1 MKKDSSTKRPYEKVS
16 KIKRQNLVKLVFHQG
31 IKIKHAA
38 KQLKI
43 NYAAAKTVISQ
54 HRCNVILHNI
64 QYKSNQRCGFQKINN
79 TNRSF
84 GLISKLAGE
93 IVKATSHTIPEQKN
107 V

>member
-38 KQLKI
+38 KHLKI

-54 HRCNVILHNI
+54 HRCNVILQNV
-64 QYKSNQRCGFQKINN
+64 QYKSNQRCGFTKINN
-79 TNRSF
+79 INRSF
-84 GLISKLAGE
+84 SLISKLAGE
-93 IVKATSHTIPEQKN
+93 IIKATDHTIQELKK

>member
-38 KQLKI
+38 KHLKI

-54 HRCNVILHNI
+54 HRCNVILQNV
-64 QYKSNQRCGFQKINN
+64 QYKSNQRCGFTTITNS
-79 TNRSF
+79 NRSF
-84 GLISKLAGE
+84 SLISKLAGE
-93 IVKATSHTIPEQKN
+93 IIKATDHTIQEIKK